1 MWSSAASLSPFV
13 LRTVVRCEAVRDR
26 EGSSGTQRMIIARW
40 IVQGGRRAGDP
51 RTGPDIDE
59 GWRSRSEEWSL
70 LRARGVARSPL
81 AQGLEDR
88 S

>member
-1 MWSSAASLSPFV
+1 
-13 LRTVVRCEAVRDR
+13 
-26 EGSSGTQRMIIARW
+26 MIIARW